1 MEKSQKRLDL
11 PKLIFGFASIIL
23 MIAAC
28 FWVLNPFILGFVWA
42 GMMVIATWPL
52 LLRIEARL
60 WNKRWLAALI
70 MVALILLLFVIPLG
84 ILIGS
89 IIQNSAPLVDLAKS
103 PNSLRFPDLQ
113 WLNTLPFVGEK
124 IYYAWH
130 SLVASGGNALLA
142 KVQPYFGQA
151 AGWFIAQAINAGR
164 FMFHLMLMLLFS
176 GLLYLKGESVMLGI
190 RHFAVRLAGIRGDA
204 AVVLAAQSIRAV
216 ALGVVVTALI
226 QAIVGGIGLAL
237 SGISY
242 AAILTVLLFICCVA
256 QLGPLL
262 IMVPSVIWL
271 FWTGDTT
278 WAIILAIWA
287 AVVATMDG
295 VLRPWLIKMGADL
308 PMVLILIGVIGG
320 ILSFG
325 MIGLFIGPVVLA
337 VSYSLLKAW
346 MNEVAVPNENLDET
360 EKFLHDEFM
369 SKK

>member
-11 PKLIFGFASIIL
+11 PKLVLGLLSIIF
-23 MIAAC
+23 MIATC
-28 FWVLNPFILGFVWA
+28 FWVLSPFILGFIWA
-42 GMMVIATWPL
+42 GMMVIATWPI
-52 LLRIEARL
+52 LLRLEARL
-60 WNKRWLAALI
+60 WHKRWLASLTMVLLI
-70 MVALILLLFVIPLG
+70 FLLFVIPTS

-89 IIQNSAPLVDLAKS
+89 IIQNSAPLIELAKS
-103 PNSLRFPDLQ
+103 PTNMTLPDLE
-113 WLNTLPFVGEK
+113 WLNQIPMVGEK
-124 IYYAWH
+124 LYYAWH

-151 AGWFIAQAINAGR
+151 AGWFATQAISASR
-164 FMFHLMLMLLFS
+164 FLFHLVLMLLFS
-176 GLLYLKGESVMLGI
+176 GLLYYKGELVTLGV

-242 AAILTVLLFICCVA
+242 AAILTVLIFICCVA

-262 IMVPSVIWL
+262 VMVPSVLWL

-278 WAIILAIWA
+278 WAIILGVWA

-308 PMVLILIGVIGG
+308 PMVLILVGVIGG

-346 MNEVAVPNENLDET
+346 MNEVAPPSEDLEAT
-360 EKFLHDEFM
+360 EKFLEEEFLM
-369 SKK
+369 KK